1 MYLPFNILDKNNTF
15 ILMKDFYKN
24 LDTLNRSIIYKYNSI
39 RKFDLIEW
47 FLNPAHAAVKNL

>member
-1 MYLPFNILDKNNTF
+1 
-15 ILMKDFYKN
+15 MKDFYKN
-24 LDTLNRSIIYKYNSI
+24 LDTLNRNIIYKYNSI